1 MKPLERKK
9 STIIHKGKTITLRN
23 DEFYKNGSFLSSAD
37 VIEHGGS
44 IIAVPYE
51 IINEEIYFYMVKQW
65 RNPVEKYL
73 LEFPAGTIEKGEN
86 PEETLI
92 REMQEEIGMIPQKI
106 EFSTELLVAPG
117 WCTQKLY
124 YYIVSD
130 LKKSKLKSDIDE
142 EIKIEKLSF
151 SEVKTKIKSNEIA
164 DIKSI
169 TSFYLF
175 CENNN
180 QKN

>member
-1 MKPLERKK
+1 MNPFERKK
-9 STIIHKGKTITLRN
+9 STIIHKGKIINLRN
-23 DEFYKNGSFLSSAD
+23 DELYKDGSFLSSTD

-51 IINEEIYFYMVKQW
+51 IINEVVYFYMVKQW

-73 LEFPAGTIEKGEN
+73 LEFPAGTIEKNEN
-86 PEETLI
+86 PEQTLI

-106 EFSTELLVAPG
+106 EYSTELLVAPG

-130 LKKSKLKSDIDE
+130 LKKSKLKADIDE

-151 SEVKTKIKSNEIA
+151 SEVKSKIRSNEIT

-175 CENNN
+175 CENNEQN
-180 QKN
+180 N